1 MEASRLEPV
10 NLHIA
15 GAKDDSKKPRM
26 DLVLGGFP
34 NALWGVGEV
43 GTFGANKYS
52 DNGWK
57 EVDNAVERYSNALL
71 RHYLKY
77 KTGEFYDRETSLP
90 HLSHMIWNACA
101 LYESYYKLGFPKQD
115 NLVDVNV

>member
-1 MEASRLEPV
+1 MEVSKVEQV

-43 GTFGANKYS
+43 GTYGATKYS
-52 DNGWK
+52 DNGCGGVK
-57 EVDNAVERYSNALL
+57 RCYIFLQRYLL
-71 RHYLKY
+71 LSIRYLN
-77 KTGEFYDRETSLP
+77 T
-90 HLSHMIWNACA
+90 W
-101 LYESYYKLGFPKQD
+101 
-115 NLVDVNV
+115 

>member
-1 MEASRLEPV
+1 MEASKLEPV

-57 EVDNAVERYSNALL
+57 EVDNAVERYANALL

-77 KTGEFYDRETSLP
+77 KAGEFYDKETSLP
-90 HLSHMIWNACA
+90 HLAHMIWNACA
-101 LYESYYKLGFPKQD
+101 LYESYYKLGFPKRD